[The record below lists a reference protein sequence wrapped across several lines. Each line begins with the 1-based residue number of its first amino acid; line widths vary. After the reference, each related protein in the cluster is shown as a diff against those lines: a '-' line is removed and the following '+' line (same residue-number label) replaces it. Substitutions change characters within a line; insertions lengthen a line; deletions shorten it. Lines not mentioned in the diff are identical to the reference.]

1 MRGSSAL
8 PGAISTAIA
17 CEKHGN
23 LIKLKCEKQ
32 KDADEFAPISFR
44 ARKVTHGEVESLVLD
59 YSDAGKPKV
68 DRLKPNQVA
77 MLSRLQ
83 AASPNSVMRRRLK
96 RLNGS
101 SISDSTFDRD
111 IKRID

>member
-17 CEKHGN
+17 CEKDGN
-23 LIKLKCEKQ
+23 LIKLKCDKQ

-44 ARKVTHGEVESLVLD
+44 ARKVRHGEIESLVLD
-59 YSDAGKPKV
+59 YGDAAKPTV

-77 MLSRLQ
+77 ILSTLQ
-83 AASPNSVMRRRLK
+83 AAFPNSVMAER
-96 RLNGS
+96 
-101 SISDSTFDRD
+101 
-111 IKRID
+111 